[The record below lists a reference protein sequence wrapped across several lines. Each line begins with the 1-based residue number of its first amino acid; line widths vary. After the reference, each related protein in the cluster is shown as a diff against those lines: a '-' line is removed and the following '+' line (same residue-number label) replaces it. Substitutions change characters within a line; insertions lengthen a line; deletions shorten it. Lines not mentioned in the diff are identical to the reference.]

1 MVRFSGPLV
10 DAMRVRCTLP
20 NASLLINGVDF
31 ASDPDFSG
39 VVSRVLTPEEAAHFT
54 AIPGYTLIR
63 DPDPDQSAAVAA
75 PSGEEPVAA
84 KRVYTRRKPL

>member
-1 MVRFSGPLV
+1 MKVI
-10 DAMRVRCTLP
+10 CTLP

-31 ASDPDFSG
+31 ASDPAHAG

-63 DPDPDQSAAVAA
+63 DPDPDQSDGAAS
-75 PSGEEPVAA
+75 PSEEPVAA

>member
-1 MVRFSGPLV
+1 MKVI
-10 DAMRVRCTLP
+10 CTLP

-31 ASDPDFSG
+31 ASDPDYAG

-75 PSGEEPVAA
+75 PSGEEPVA

>member
-1 MVRFSGPLV
+1 MKVI
-10 DAMRVRCTLP
+10 CTLP

-31 ASDPDFSG
+31 ASDPAFG
-39 VVSRVLTPEEAAHFT
+39 LVSRVLTPEEAAHFT

-63 DPDPDQSAAVAA
+63 DPDPDQSDGAAS
-75 PSGEEPVAA
+75 PSEEPVAA

>member
-1 MVRFSGPLV
+1 
-10 DAMRVRCTLP
+10 MRVVCTLP

-31 ASDPDFSG
+31 ASDPESG
-39 VVSRVLTPEEAAHFT
+39 LVSRVLTPEEAAHFT

-75 PSGEEPVAA
+75 PSGEEPVA
-84 KRVYTRRKPL
+84 KRVYTRRKPA

>member
-1 MVRFSGPLV
+1 
-10 DAMRVRCTLP
+10 MRVVCTLP

-63 DPDPDQSAAVAA
+63 DPDPDQSVAA
-75 PSGEEPVAA
+75 SSEEPVAA

>member
-1 MVRFSGPLV
+1 MKVI
-10 DAMRVRCTLP
+10 CTLP

-31 ASDPDFSG
+31 ASDPSG

-75 PSGEEPVAA
+75 PSGEEPVA